1 MQAYLSVRDAIHR
14 AVDRVLEAGSRDS
27 ADETQ
32 GGPPLAVEAVAEL
45 QRKTRELVGALPEGE
60 RWHIYTTGHSM
71 GGALATLC
79 AHELAVSH
87 LNIPTV
93 IHFIYNSFL

>member
-14 AVDRVLEAGSRDS
+14 AVDRVLEADKS
-27 ADETQ
+27 ADER
-32 GGPPLAVEAVAEL
+32 GGGQPAAAVADL
-45 QRKTRELVGALPEGE
+45 QRRTQELVGALPQGE

-79 AHELAVSH
+79 AHELAVS
-87 LNIPTV
+87 N
-93 IHFIYNSFL
+93 